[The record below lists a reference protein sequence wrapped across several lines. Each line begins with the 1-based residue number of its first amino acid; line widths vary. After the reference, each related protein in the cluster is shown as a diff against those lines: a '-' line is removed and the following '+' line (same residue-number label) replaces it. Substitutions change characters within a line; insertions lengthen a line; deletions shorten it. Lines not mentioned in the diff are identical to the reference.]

1 LASALQQ
8 LQQADI
14 DETSCQSQAVSGI
27 ETLKTKGLC
36 WLATVWSSYFVSKSV
51 VACFAVMI
59 EVQMELAETA
69 AVPAAAAD
77 SLLICQEFVSWKQK
91 KKNKCQAE
99 FFEQPDHQLLLQD
112 AAAHVSWAQV
122 ELKGGGELLP
132 TTTNMQGLGH
142 QEVVS
147 WKDLMECKPTLSTML
162 LQGVCQDTLSC
173 KSEVESKLGELP
185 DLQGFCQDATVSSKG
200 VDGKLEAATSL
211 LAAGQETTI
220 CWKRRSKRRPEQHS
234 GSLLAAASCTDPVSQ
249 KRFSAAISSIPEAH
263 VLAVDDS
270 IVDRKLIEG
279 LLKTS
284 LYKVTAVDS
293 ALKALEFLGVRDGC
307 STSLRPNAFQVNLI
321 ITDYCMPGM
330 TGYDLLKAIKDS
342 TALREIPVVVMS
354 SENSPNRIER

>member
-1 LASALQQ
+1 
-8 LQQADI
+8 
-14 DETSCQSQAVSGI
+14 
-27 ETLKTKGLC
+27 
-36 WLATVWSSYFVSKSV
+36 
-51 VACFAVMI
+51 MI

-69 AVPAAAAD
+69 AIPGAAAATD

-91 KKNKCQAE
+91 KKKKCQAE
-99 FFEQPDHQLLLQD
+99 FFEQPDHHLLLQD

-122 ELKGGGELLP
+122 ELKGGAELLP

-173 KSEVESKLGELP
+173 KSEVESKPGELP
-185 DLQGFCQDATVSSKG
+185 DLQGFCQDATVSSRG

-249 KRFSAAISSIPEAH
+249 KRFAAAISSIPEAH

-284 LYKVTAVDS
+284 LYKGREDFFLLSGFCMIYQGKSLCSVAVEVLF
-293 ALKALEFLGVRDGC
+293 LKEVYVERDGG
-307 STSLRPNAFQVNLI
+307 T
-321 ITDYCMPGM
+321 
-330 TGYDLLKAIKDS
+330 
-342 TALREIPVVVMS
+342 
-354 SENSPNRIER
+354 